1 MAAETSE
8 YQEHLEIMREITY
21 FSGLDL
27 EAQKLIAYLC
37 VREKFSAG
45 DEVFASGDLDQSAYY
60 LISGSMEAF
69 LDAGPTKIQSFKEG
83 DFVGALSL
91 IGDSKRL
98 FTLKAT
104 SDCVCIRLTSEKFK
118 KAQEQYPVINS
129 KFLKATVDMISNWEE
144 RFIANYNTGCSGCT
158 TGIGLTLI

>member
-1 MAAETSE
+1 MAEETSE

-37 VREKFSAG
+37 VREKFPEG
-45 DEVFASGDLDQSAYY
+45 DEVFVSGDLDQSAYY
-60 LISGSMEAF
+60 IISGSMEAY
-69 LDAGPTKIQSFKEG
+69 LKNSTKIQSFKEG

-98 FTLKAT
+98 FTLKTT

-118 KAQEQYPVINS
+118 KAQEQYPEIS
-129 KFLKATVDMISNWEE
+129 KKFLKATVDMISNWEE
-144 RFIANYNTGCSGCT
+144 RFISNYNSGCSGCS

>member
-8 YQEHLEIMREITY
+8 YQENLEIMREIPY
-21 FSGLDL
+21 FSGLEL

-37 VREKFSAG
+37 VREKFPAG
-45 DEVFASGDLDQSAYY
+45 DDVFVSGDVDRSAYY
-60 LISGSMEAF
+60 IISGEMEAY
-69 LDAGPTKIQSFKEG
+69 LDIRNTRVQSFKAG

-98 FTLKAT
+98 FTLKT
-104 SDCVCIRLTSEKFK
+104 ISDCVCIRLTSDKFK
-118 KAQEQYPVINS
+118 KAQEQYPEIS
-129 KFLKATVDMISNWEE
+129 RKFLKATVDMISNWEE
-144 RFIANYNTGCSGCT
+144 RFIANFNSGCSGCS

>member
-8 YQEHLEIMREITY
+8 YQQHLEIMREIPY

-45 DEVFASGDLDQSAYY
+45 DEVFATGDLDQSAYF
-60 LISGSMEAF
+60 IIQGTMEAY
-69 LDAGPTKIQSFKEG
+69 LDSGPAKIQSFKEG

-118 KAQEQYPVINS
+118 KAQEQYPEIS
-129 KFLKATVDMISNWEE
+129 RKFLKATVDMISNWEE
-144 RFIANYNTGCSGCT
+144 RFISNYNPGCSGCT
-158 TGIGLTLI
+158 VGIGLTLI

>member
-1 MAAETSE
+1 MAPETSE
-8 YQEHLEIMREITY
+8 YQEHLEIMREIPY

-37 VREKFSAG
+37 VREKFAEG
-45 DEVFASGDLDQSAYY
+45 DEVFASGDLDQSAYF
-60 LISGSMEAF
+60 IMSGSMEAY
-69 LDAGPTKIQSFKEG
+69 LENTTKIQTFKDG

-104 SDCVCIRLTSEKFK
+104 SDCICIRLTSEKFK
-118 KAQEQYPVINS
+118 KAQEQYPEISN
-129 KFLKATVDMISNWEE
+129 KFLKATVGMISNWEE
-144 RFIANYNTGCSGCT
+144 RFIANYNTECSGCSV
-158 TGIGLTLI
+158 GIGLTLI